1 MERNNRSI
9 KFTWTDILKRIQ
21 EIDYSKFPFN
31 HRKAKVYGVPRGGQ
45 IVTGLMLSVSDKIE
59 STEDPSK
66 ADVIIDD
73 LYDSGTTYEKWK
85 KKYPKAE
92 FYFLYDKREK
102 EYSGKWLEFPWEES
116 GDIEVEENVIRLL
129 EYFGQDAN
137 REGLKETPKRYIKF
151 FQEFLDPPVWKV
163 TTFSSEGYDQMIV
176 QTNIPFY
183 SLCEHHIAPFFGVGH
198 IAYIPNK
205 KIIGLSKLARTLE
218 TFSRRLQN
226 QERITNQVVDFLMKE
241 LEPLGVGCVIKAKHL
256 CIEMRGV
263 KKHNTYTTT
272 SSLRGVFNNKEVKDE
287 FFKLIEL

>member
-1 MERNNRSI
+1 MGRNNRSL
-9 KFTWTDILKRIQ
+9 TWVEIYLQIDIMLNKL
-21 EIDYSKFPFN
+21 EDKKYG
-31 HRKAKVYGVPRGGQ
+31 VYGIARGGQ
-45 IVTGLMLSVSDKIE
+45 VVAGLLGYCGKKIQVVEQPEQADIIV
-59 STEDPSK
+59 
-66 ADVIIDD
+66 DD
-73 LYDSGTTYEKWK
+73 LYDSGTTYKKWK

-92 FYFLYDKREK
+92 FYFLYDKRQK
-102 EYSGKWLEFPWEES
+102 EYNGKWLEFPWEQS

-151 FQEFLDPPVWKV
+151 FKEFLDPPKWKP
-163 TTFSSEGYDQMIV
+163 TTFSAEGYDQMIV

-256 CIEMRGV
+256 CMEMRGV

-272 SSLRGVFNNKEVKDE
+272 SSLRGVFENKEVKDE

>member
-1 MERNNRSI
+1 MERNNRCL
-9 KFTWTDILKRIQ
+9 TWE
-21 EIDYSKFPFN
+21 EIYKQIYKLID
-31 HRKAKVYGVPRGGQ
+31 KVDELEGEKYKVWGIPRGGQ
-45 IVTGLMLSVSDKIE
+45 IVAGMLGLFTDKLEIVD
-59 STEDPSK
+59 TLFPYK
-66 ADVIIDD
+66 ADIIVDD

-85 KKYPKAE
+85 KLYPEKE
-92 FYFLYDKREK
+92 FYFLFDKREK
-102 EYSGKWLEFPWEES
+102 EYRGKWLEFPWEQS
-116 GDIEVEENVIRLL
+116 GEKEVEENVIRLL
-129 EYFGQDAN
+129 EFYGEDVN
-137 REGLKETPKRYIKF
+137 REGLKDTPKRYVKF
-151 FQEFLDPPVWKV
+151 FKEFLNPPKWIP
-163 TTFSSEGYDQMIV
+163 TTFSAEGYDQMIV
-176 QTNIPFY
+176 QTKIPFY

-256 CIEMRGV
+256 CMEMRGV

-272 SSLRGVFNNKEVKDE
+272 SALRGVFENKEVKDE